1 GALADA
7 GLAEV
12 ATAPSRGR
20 GRPRLVYSS
29 TGAEPDD
36 GRRYRLLA
44 EMLTALV
51 ARFGPDAAE
60 QLVEIGE
67 AWGRHMVETPAPFSE
82 LSDSEAVG
90 RLIALLAGIGFE
102 PTLKKQRI
110 EMRPCPFLELARR
123 HQDVVC
129 PIHLGLMR
137 GALAELGAAT
147 KATRL
152 EPFVRPDLCVAHL
165 ARS

>member
-1 GALADA
+1 
-7 GLAEV
+7 
-12 ATAPSRGR
+12 
-20 GRPRLVYSS
+20 
-29 TGAEPDD
+29 
-36 GRRYRLLA
+36 
-44 EMLTALV
+44 
-51 ARFGPDAAE
+51 
-60 QLVEIGE
+60 
-67 AWGRHMVETPAPFSE
+67 
-82 LSDSEAVG
+82 AVG

-110 EMRPCPFLELARR
+110 EMLPCPFLELARR

-147 KATRL
+147 RATRL